1 MFKFA
6 SLIKSIISTKSITT
20 RQNDLDRYITSKN
33 PSSPA
38 EVDHWA
44 KEYTRKNSAQGWL
57 I

>member
-1 MFKFA
+1 MFTLISRIVSRFA
-6 SLIKSIISTKSITT
+6 ENKAPH
-20 RQNDLDRYITSKN
+20 NELDRYITSKN

-44 KEYTRKNSAQGWL
+44 KEYTRKANQGWF